1 MFSTVEDPDYAGHVI
16 LEQFQAQ
23 VTPSILIEIRRT
35 FVVCGE
41 QTYCTYVRN
50 EKLAL

>member
-23 VTPSILIEIRRT
+23 VSKAYLD
-35 FVVCGE
+35 
-41 QTYCTYVRN
+41 
-50 EKLAL
+50 